1 MAADI
6 NRDIAMLRGKGLSF
20 AKIGQMLNMSKDSVQ
35 KKYSRLDRN
44 TVEGYNPSGRLPKE
58 VLPNEVDISSN
69 KEIYTSYGRVPHTF
83 ESVTPVK
90 LDYIKRIGTPTDKS
104 RGELVVAVGDFQF
117 PFEDGDVFAAF
128 LTFLATERP
137 NRIVLTGDIL
147 DLTSVSSYD
156 KDPRLGLPVQQELA
170 RAHLRLAEIRAAAGK
185 DASIFFVYGNHEAR
199 FSKWLAK
206 KAPELVGLL
215 DANGVEMLSL
225 ANLLRFDTLGIQS
238 CLDEQTIYNGPEHLR
253 SYYKITE
260 DLIATHGTY
269 SRNTGGGASI
279 IPIAEAAGVSVV
291 GGHDH
296 SQGMAF
302 RTVGG
307 FAELAER
314 KIVAIS
320 TGMMCQ
326 RTELGYLAQHQ
337 VSRWSAGFSII
348 ELWGKGAGEW
358 QADFATWTGS
368 ALAWRGRRYTSK

>member
-1 MAADI
+1 MASDI
-6 NRDIAMLRGKGLSF
+6 DNDIAMLRGKGLSF
-20 AKIGQMLNMSKDSVQ
+20 SQIGKMLGMTKDAAQ
-35 KKYSRLDRN
+35 KRFVRFDKQLKS
-44 TVEGYNPSGRLPKE
+44 GYTLGNLPKEILPKE
-58 VLPNEVDISSN
+58 VDSSN
-69 KEIYTSYGRVPHTF
+69 NRNIYTSLGRVPHVI
-83 ESVTPVK
+83 EPVEPVK
-90 LDYIKRIGTPTDKS
+90 VKYLSRVGKPTS
-104 RGELVVAVGDFQF
+104 LTRGELVVAAGDFQF

-137 NRIVLTGDIL
+137 DRIVLTGDIL

-156 KDPRLGLPVQQELA
+156 KDPRLGLPVQKELA

-185 DASIFFVYGNHEAR
+185 EASILFVYGNHEAR

-206 KAPELVGLL
+206 KAPELVGLV
-215 DANGVEMLSL
+215 DANGVELLSL

-238 CLDEQTIYNGPEHLR
+238 CLDEQPVFNGPEHLR
-253 SYYKITE
+253 SYYKITT

-269 SRNTGGGASI
+269 SRNSGGAASI
-279 IPIAEAAGVSVV
+279 LPIAEAAGVSVV

-307 FAELAER
+307 FADLPEK

-337 VSRWSAGFSII
+337 VSRWSAGFSVI
-348 ELWGKGAGEW
+348 ELWGEQAGEW
-358 QADFATWTGS
+358 QADFASWTGS
-368 ALAWRGRRYTSK
+368 ALAWRGRRYQGA

>member
-6 NRDIAMLRGKGLSF
+6 DRDIVTLRGKGLSF
-20 AKIGQMLNMSKDSVQ
+20 SQIGRMLNLTKDSVQ
-35 KKYSRLDRN
+35 KRYVKLDKQN
-44 TVEGYNPSGRLPKE
+44 QADYNLGILPKE
-58 VLPNEVDISSN
+58 VLPKEVDISN
-69 KEIYTSYGRVPHTF
+69 TREIYTSLGRTPHVF
-83 ESVTPVK
+83 EPVQPVK
-90 LDYIKRIGTPTDKS
+90 INYLARVGKPTSVD
-104 RGELVVAVGDFQF
+104 RGELVVTAGDFQF

-137 NRIVLTGDIL
+137 ERIVLTGDIL

-199 FSKWLAK
+199 FSKWMAK
-206 KAPELVGLL
+206 KAPELVGLM

-238 CLDEQTIYNGPEHLR
+238 CLDEQAAYNGPEHLR

-269 SRNTGGGASI
+269 SRNSGGAASI
-279 IPIAEAAGVSVV
+279 LPIAEAAGVSVV

-302 RTVGG
+302 KTIGG
-307 FAELAER
+307 FADLPEK

-337 VSRWSAGFSII
+337 VSRWSAGFAVI
-348 ELWGKGAGEW
+348 ELWGNDAGQW
-358 QADFATWTGS
+358 QADFASWTGEE
-368 ALAWRGRRYTSK
+368 LAWRGRRYRGK